1 MTRTELPG
9 ALFVDAWPD
18 GEVVALVPGSHLE
31 THVGRVAFPRG
42 EIHGPLFLDS
52 TIAHGF
58 AFAGLAHDTDGLM
71 LAWHASHGWVPG
83 PPYVSGRGVY
93 DLAGHWRDALPA
105 GYQFVN
111 DAGVPVS
118 RIDTYGPTHGLSE
131 RVEVDG
137 LVIGQGHD
145 SLFPT
150 GRGGVHIWDGVQHRQ
165 LDDGVCFFLKRRRIG
180 DRVTVSWIKSGTG
193 AVIWRGTLAE
203 LRAQPRST
211 YKPDVVVPPI
221 VIPPV
226 VPPEP
231 SPMAVPDEE
240 AFVREIAEAH
250 VALLERMQT
259 SSHATDALRERLGE
273 DDPAVRAGE
282 VATDALKGQLCRV
295 IVYGLSQRNANW
307 GLLRKDGGAGVVRAD
322 GVRHAT
328 DVAFWRSDGK
338 VVDVLSDYDVGWNN
352 RDGDFQPPDRWVA
365 PLFEPDGE
373 VSEPPPIIP
382 PIIPPVVP
390 PAGAD
395 VLSELRRLATWNVT
409 LEARVSKLEQRTSS
423 SIGSKLVITG
433 ITLDVVPTP

>member
-52 TIAHGF
+52 TIVHGF
-58 AFAGLAHDTDGLM
+58 GFAGLAHDTDGLM

-93 DLAGHWRDALPA
+93 DQAGHWRDALPA

-131 RVEVDG
+131 WVEVDG
-137 LVIGQGHD
+137 LLIGQGHD
-145 SLFPT
+145 SLFPN
-150 GRGGVHIWDGVQHRQ
+150 GRGGVHVWDGTSHRQ

-203 LRAQPRST
+203 LRALPRST
-211 YKPDVVVPPI
+211 YKPDVVVPP
-221 VIPPV
+221 VVVPP

-231 SPMAVPDEE
+231 EPMPVYPDEE
-240 AFVREIAEAH
+240 AFVRDIAEVH
-250 VALLERMQT
+250 PALLERMQT

-273 DDPAVRAGE
+273 NDPAVRAGE

-307 GLLRKDGGAGVVRAD
+307 GLLRKDGGAGAVRAD

-328 DVAFWRSDGK
+328 DVAFWKPDGK
-338 VVDVLSDYDVGWNN
+338 VVDILSDYDVGWAN
-352 RDGDFQPPDRWVA
+352 RDGDFQPKDRWVSA
-365 PLFEPDGE
+365 MFEPDGDTAP
-373 VSEPPPIIP
+373 VDPPDVPPVIP
-382 PIIPPVVP
+382 PGVP
-390 PAGAD
+390 PGDWDARVRA
-395 VLSELRRLATWNVT
+395 
-409 LEARVSKLEQRTSS
+409 LEARVTALEKRPVGVAVAGKFVVTN
-423 SIGSKLVITG
+423 
-433 ITLDVVPTP
+433 ITLEVDPS